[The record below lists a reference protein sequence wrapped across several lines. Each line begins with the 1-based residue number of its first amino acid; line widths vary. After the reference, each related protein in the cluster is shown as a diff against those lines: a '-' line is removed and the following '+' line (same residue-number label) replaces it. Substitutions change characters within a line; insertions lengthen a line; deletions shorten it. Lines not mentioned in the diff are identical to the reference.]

1 MTQQVNSD
9 GGCYR
14 VHGLTMTSDTV
25 LPELPPL
32 EPASHLPTL
41 TVRLATRFPRV
52 SAPTQWLRHWPL
64 APEEPW
70 LSCGKVA
77 DGYLIRFRAL
87 ADFFVDDNGQ
97 EIIGTAEPGTS
108 TDTLRHLLLDQVFP
122 LVLNLR
128 GQDALHATAVVT
140 PHGVCAFT
148 GATGTGKSTLAASFA
163 QAGYPVVSDD
173 CLVIEERDGRLLA
186 VPAYPGV
193 RLWEDTC
200 AVLAPEAD
208 ARSSV
213 AQYSEKQRVVWQT
226 QIATF
231 PTSAV
236 PLHRLYLLTRV
247 TGETSATTSGAPGID
262 SCSQRQAFMALL
274 EQTFR
279 LDVTDSAMLVRQM
292 SWLERLT
299 SRVPVRRL
307 WIPNDLSALPAVRAA
322 VLADCA
328 LLNGS

>member
-1 MTQQVNSD
+1 MTQPVNPD

-14 VHGLTMTSDTV
+14 VCGLTMTSDTV

-32 EPASHLPTL
+32 EPAAHLPTL
-41 TVRLATRFPRV
+41 VVRLAARFPRV
-52 SAPTQWLRHWPL
+52 SAPPHWLRHWPL
-64 APEEPW
+64 APAEPW

-87 ADFFVDDNGQ
+87 ADFFVDDAGR
-97 EIIGTAEPGTS
+97 EIIGTAEPGTA
-108 TDTLRHLLLDQVFP
+108 TDTLRHLLLDHVFP

-128 GQDALHATAVVT
+128 GEDALHATAVVT

-148 GATGTGKSTLAASFA
+148 GETGTGKSTLAASFA

-173 CLVIEERDGRLLA
+173 CLVIAERDGRLLA

-200 AVLAPEAD
+200 AVFAPEAD
-208 ARSSV
+208 ARSCV
-213 AQYSEKQRVVWQT
+213 AQYSDKQRVVWHEH
-226 QIATF
+226 AVTF
-231 PTSAV
+231 PTHAL
-236 PLHRLYLLTRV
+236 PLQRIYLLTR
-247 TGETSATTSGAPGID
+247 ATDESVAPTCGPPRID

-292 SWLERLT
+292 AWLERLT
-299 SRVPVRRL
+299 ARVLVRRL
-307 WIPNDLSALPAVRAA
+307 WIPNALSALPAVRAA
-322 VLADCA
+322 VVADCA

>member
-1 MTQQVNSD
+1 MTQHVNSV
-9 GGCYR
+9 GGSYR
-14 VHGLTMTSDTV
+14 VYGLTMTSDTV

-32 EPASHLPTL
+32 DPASHLPTL
-41 TVRLATRFPRV
+41 AVRLAARFPRV

-77 DGYLIRFRAL
+77 DGYLLRFREL
-87 ADFFVDDNGQ
+87 ADFFVDDAGQ
-97 EIIGTAEPGTS
+97 EIIGTAEPGTA

-128 GQDALHATAVVT
+128 GQDALHATAVAT

-148 GATGTGKSTLAASFA
+148 GETGTGKSTLAASFA
-163 QAGYPVVSDD
+163 QAGYLVVSDD

-193 RLWEDTC
+193 RLWDDSRAALVSADE
-200 AVLAPEAD
+200 VLSPMAHYTD
-208 ARSSV
+208 KHRI
-213 AQYSEKQRVVWQT
+213 VWP
-226 QIATF
+226 AHASAF
-231 PTSAV
+231 PTQAL
-236 PLHRLYLLTRV
+236 PLHRIYLLTRE
-247 TGETSATTSGAPGID
+247 TGETSFTECVPRID
-262 SCSQRQAFMALL
+262 PCSLRQAFMALL

-292 SWLERLT
+292 HWLERLV
-299 SRVPVRRL
+299 SFVPVRRL
-307 WIPNDLSALPAVRAA
+307 VFPTALSALPAVREAILND
-322 VLADCA
+322 LAGCQ
-328 LLNGS
+328 